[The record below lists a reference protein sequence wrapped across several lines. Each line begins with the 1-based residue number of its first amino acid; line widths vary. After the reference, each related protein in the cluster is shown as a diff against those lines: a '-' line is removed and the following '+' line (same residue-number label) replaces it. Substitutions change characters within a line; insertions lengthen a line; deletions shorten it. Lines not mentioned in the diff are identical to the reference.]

1 MRHTLQLYIKQ
12 TYGGGILKLLHV
24 TIQTDKFEEEIM
36 FYEKYIGLTI
46 RQDMRPMGR
55 NMVFLSDQEGDT
67 NIEIIENTD
76 AQPVAAPALSIGF
89 RSADIDATRAQ
100 LADAGFEVSPFVTPM
115 PDVKFFFVKDPAGVN
130 VQIM

>member
-1 MRHTLQLYIKQ
+1 M
-12 TYGGGILKLLHV
+12 KLLHV

-46 RQDMRPMGR
+46 RQDMRSMGR

-67 NIEIIENTD
+67 NIEIIENPD

-89 RSADIDATRAQ
+89 RSADIDAARAQ